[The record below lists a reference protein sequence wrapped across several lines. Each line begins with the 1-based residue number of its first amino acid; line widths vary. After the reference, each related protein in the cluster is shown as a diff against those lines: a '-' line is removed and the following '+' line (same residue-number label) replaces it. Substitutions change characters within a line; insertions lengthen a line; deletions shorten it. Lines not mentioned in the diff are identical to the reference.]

1 MKVTTHQP
9 RPRRSATAL
18 PRAAR
23 RGFSLIEILL
33 VTALLA
39 VIVLGLVAMFG
50 QTQRAFRAGLTQTD
64 YLESGRLVTE
74 MLGQELVQLAPSR
87 LSGVPNFYAEI
98 PPPFVYQPLYQSLP
112 GDQQRTNVLMD
123 LFFLIQENR
132 RWHAIGY
139 RVGTPDAGGGTLFRY
154 AATNQGPES
163 LRAQLLQFMKTPLTN
178 FNRVADGVVHFR
190 VRAFDTNGVWIT
202 QDLPNNFNRHK
213 TDIRASGVVPGEV
226 GLYVF
231 KSNAVPA
238 AVEIELGV
246 VERRTWE
253 RAASIP
259 DATARR
265 QFLEQQAGR
274 THLFRQR
281 VNIPSVD
288 PSAYQ

>member
-1 MKVTTHQP
+1 MNVPVAQP
-9 RPRRSATAL
+9 RPRRSATAS
-18 PRAAR
+18 PGADP

-74 MLGQELVQLAPSR
+74 MLGQELVQLAPTR
-87 LSGVPNFYAEI
+87 LSGVANFYAEI
-98 PPPFVYQPLYQSLP
+98 PPPFLYAPLYQTLP
-112 GDQQRTNVLMD
+112 GGQRRTNVLMD
-123 LFFLIQENR
+123 LFFLTQENR
-132 RWHAIGY
+132 RWHAVGY
-139 RVGTPDAGGGTLFRY
+139 RVGTPDAGGGTLYRY
-154 AATNQGPES
+154 MATNLPAES

-190 VRAFDTNGVWIT
+190 VRTFDTNGVWIT
-202 QDLPNNFNRHK
+202 RDLPNNFNRHK
-213 TDIRASGVVPGEV
+213 SDIRASGVVPGEV

-259 DATARR
+259 DVTARR